1 MADKPSSKC
10 PFCRMQATRRVGP
23 LPLCP
28 ICLEQANDF
37 VWVSAVQLVLL
48 ATGAINGLFFVIEE
62 FLLFFVL
69 IGIKHRLP
77 PILDRVTRRITG

>member
-1 MADKPSSKC
+1 MTDKPASKC
-10 PFCRMQATRRVGP
+10 PFCRMQATWKVGP

-48 ATGAINGLFFVIEE
+48 ATGAISGLFFVIEE
-62 FLLFFVL
+62 LLLFFVL

-77 PILDRVTRRITG
+77 PILHRVPRSIAG

>member
-1 MADKPSSKC
+1 
-10 PFCRMQATRRVGP
+10 
-23 LPLCP
+23 
-28 ICLEQANDF
+28 
-37 VWVSAVQLVLL
+37 VLL